1 MSDLLTGIAEIDQDP
16 VMRLLLQGKATT
28 VAEAQEMALETNLSE
43 IIRVIES
50 PISDDEFLKHPL
62 VELLLRRGSRPWE
75 DALR

>member
-28 VAEAQEMALETNLSE
+28 VAEAQEMALEANLSE

-50 PISDDEFLKHPL
+50 SISDDEFLKHPL
-62 VELLLRRGSRPWE
+62 VELLLMRGSRPWE